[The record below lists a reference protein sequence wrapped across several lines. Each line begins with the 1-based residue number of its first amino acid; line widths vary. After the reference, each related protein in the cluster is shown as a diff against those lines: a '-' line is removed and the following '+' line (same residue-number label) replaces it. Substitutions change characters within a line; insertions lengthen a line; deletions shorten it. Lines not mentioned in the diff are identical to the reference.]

1 MTNKVLKEI
10 KKAFFRTKY
19 RNGYK
24 IVKILFLS
32 FRFKS
37 NHIPKTKLELHIP
50 TKFEV
55 VGRHTYC
62 GKDLVV
68 EPPHSKIGAFCSIG
82 RRVVLGHGNHPLNYL
97 STSPCFYLDEFNY
110 KNPDMPTHR
119 EWWSLEP
126 IEIGNDVW
134 IGDGVFV
141 KNGVKIGDGAVLL
154 TGIIVL
160 ILAIT
165 GKIKETGRQSGFIQ
179 SFNYK
184 LLLFHRKTHITVLG
198 GERHSVFRVSGDI

>member
-37 NHIPKTKLELHIP
+37 NHIPKTKLESHIP

-68 EPPHSKIGAFCSIG
+68 ESPLLCRFIGCTWYFVCLCCHAFS
-82 RRVVLGHGNHPLNYL
+82 
-97 STSPCFYLDEFNY
+97 
-110 KNPDMPTHR
+110 
-119 EWWSLEP
+119 
-126 IEIGNDVW
+126 
-134 IGDGVFV
+134 
-141 KNGVKIGDGAVLL
+141 
-154 TGIIVL
+154 
-160 ILAIT
+160 
-165 GKIKETGRQSGFIQ
+165 
-179 SFNYK
+179 
-184 LLLFHRKTHITVLG
+184 
-198 GERHSVFRVSGDI
+198 